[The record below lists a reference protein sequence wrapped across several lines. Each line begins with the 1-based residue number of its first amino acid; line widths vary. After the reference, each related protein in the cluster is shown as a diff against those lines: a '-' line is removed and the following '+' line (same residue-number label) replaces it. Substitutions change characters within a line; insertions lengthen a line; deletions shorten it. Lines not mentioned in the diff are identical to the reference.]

1 MDCRISQAAGRVDEM
16 RYLIVIEKDG
26 RGCSAYVP
34 DLPGCVAAGDT
45 EDEVRELISEGIQLH
60 LKGMR
65 ETGDLIPEPT
75 STAEYV
81 EAAP

>member
-1 MDCRISQAAGRVDEM
+1 MDCRIRQAAGRVEEM
-16 RYLIVIEKDG
+16 RYLIIIEKNG
-26 RGCSAYVP
+26 KGCSAYVP

-45 EDEVRELISEGIQLH
+45 EDEVRELICEGIRLH

-65 ETGDLIPEPT
+65 ETGDLIPEPKC
-75 STAEYV
+75 TAEYV

>member
-1 MDCRISQAAGRVDEM
+1 MDCRISQAAGGVEEL
-16 RYLIVIEKDG
+16 RYLIIIEKNG
-26 RGCSAYVP
+26 KGCSAYVP

-45 EDEVRELISEGIQLH
+45 EDEVRELISEGIRLH

-65 ETGDLIPEPT
+65 ETGDLIPEPKC
-75 STAEYV
+75 TAEYV